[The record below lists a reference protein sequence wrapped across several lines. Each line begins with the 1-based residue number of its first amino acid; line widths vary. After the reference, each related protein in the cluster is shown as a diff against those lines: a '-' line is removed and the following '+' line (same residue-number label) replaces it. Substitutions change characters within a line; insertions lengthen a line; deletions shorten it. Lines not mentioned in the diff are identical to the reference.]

1 MKTNPMKKNP
11 AIRNDVEEAV
21 LKIARRKISGGPD
34 APFFKRPYLDAA
46 FNGNIFFWDTCFIAG
61 WAKYYP
67 DLPIAAAMDN
77 FYQAQGPDGYICREY
92 APDGREIWDPGHPIS
107 VNPPI
112 LAWAE
117 LELHGEGF
125 DSTRLARIYPA
136 LCRFH
141 RNLEAKFRNED
152 GLFHSDSHGSGMDN
166 LSRSPRG
173 WKPDGEGISLDG
185 SRCHPDFYAFV
196 SGFIFRKELNGSM
209 VWNRQG
215 RSVDFSAQMAFDA
228 RNLARIARLLG
239 LVDDEAAWQ
248 READGINEAINRHCW
263 NPQTGFYNDLGYGR
277 RIDRDHIGMFW
288 TLWSGAAADR
298 SITQKLVAA
307 LEDPAR
313 FGRPFPVPSLSA
325 SDPDYQPWGDYWRG
339 GVWAPTNYM
348 VLRGLDEVGERDV
361 ARRLAVKMVDGVHQV
376 FDWTGTFWENYAPEF
391 PIYGNPSKPDFCGWT
406 PLIPISI
413 VREFLEE

>member
-1 MKTNPMKKNP
+1 MKKNP
-11 AIRNDVEEAV
+11 AVRNEVQDAV
-21 LKIARRKISGGPD
+21 LSIARRKISGGPD

-61 WAKYYP
+61 WAKYHP
-67 DLPIAAAMDN
+67 ELPIAEALDN
-77 FYQAQGPDGYICREY
+77 FYLVQGADGHICREY
-92 APDGREIWDPGHPIS
+92 SPDGREIWDPAHPIS

-117 LELHGEGF
+117 LELHGQGLAPG
-125 DSTRLARIYPA
+125 RLATNYPA

-141 RNLEAKFRNED
+141 RSLESKFRNED

-166 LSRSPRG
+166 LLRCPRG
-173 WKPDGEGISLDG
+173 WKPDAEGIPLDG
-185 SRCHPDFYAFV
+185 SRCHPDFYSFV
-196 SGFIFRKELNGSM
+196 CSFLFREELNGSV

-228 RNLARIARLLG
+228 LNLAEIAKKLG
-239 LVDDEAAWQ
+239 LGEEESAWR
-248 READGINEAINRHCW
+248 READGINEAINRLCW

-288 TLWSGAAADR
+288 TLWSGAAAER
-298 SITQKLVAA
+298 SIVETLVAA
-307 LEDPAR
+307 LEDPSR

-325 SDPDYQPWGDYWRG
+325 SDPDYRPWGDYWRG

-348 VLRGLDEVGERDV
+348 VLRGLAAVGERDV
-361 ARRLAVKMVDGVHQV
+361 ACRLARKMVDGVIEV
-376 FDWTGTFWENYAPEF
+376 FDRTGTFWENYSPEF
-391 PIYGNPSKPDFCGWT
+391 PAYGNPSRPDFCGWT
-406 PLIPISI
+406 PLIPIAI
-413 VREFLEE
+413 AREFLEE